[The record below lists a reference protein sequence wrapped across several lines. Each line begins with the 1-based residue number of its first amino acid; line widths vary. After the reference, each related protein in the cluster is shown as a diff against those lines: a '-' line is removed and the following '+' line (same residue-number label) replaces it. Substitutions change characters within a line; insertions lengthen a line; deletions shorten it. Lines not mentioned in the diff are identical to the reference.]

1 MAVANGGSI
10 LIPRTIPACRS
21 RAGHRARRAIPR
33 CGHRIRPP
41 RKSRTGRIRSRGL
54 PGFNGAAASLPR
66 KFPFF
71 WLPEDRIAAAWPVAC
86 GQRLAE
92 RTRIMGFADGVL
104 SVEVTDSAWLQQM
117 RSLSEKLKAELR
129 SIAGVGV
136 TDILFTLPSTS
147 AERHRAKL

>member
-1 MAVANGGSI
+1 
-10 LIPRTIPACRS
+10 
-21 RAGHRARRAIPR
+21 
-33 CGHRIRPP
+33 
-41 RKSRTGRIRSRGL
+41 
-54 PGFNGAAASLPR
+54 
-66 KFPFF
+66 
-71 WLPEDRIAAAWPVAC
+71 
-86 GQRLAE
+86 
-92 RTRIMGFADGVL
+92 MGFADGVL